1 MENNSFEN
9 IYYDYFTNTSSYV
22 KTIFDLLPRSEEVM
36 RDKSIIRALYNY
48 IMNNASDTKK
58 IEVSYVSSMFY
69 DEISLLSKEEAY
81 KQAEYLYNNF
91 LKKMIYDSINREKFF
106 DIMNECVKVF
116 VGFYSEYQDV
126 SINSIDGIKIK
137 RGNYR

>member
-48 IMNNASDTKK
+48 IMNNTKFSF
-58 IEVSYVSSMFY
+58 VST
-69 DEISLLSKEEAY
+69 
-81 KQAEYLYNNF
+81 
-91 LKKMIYDSINREKFF
+91 NRTITK
-106 DIMNECVKVF
+106 
-116 VGFYSEYQDV
+116 
-126 SINSIDGIKIK
+126 
-137 RGNYR
+137 

>member
-81 KQAEYLYNNF
+81 KQAEYF
-91 LKKMIYDSINREKFF
+91 
-106 DIMNECVKVF
+106 
-116 VGFYSEYQDV
+116 
-126 SINSIDGIKIK
+126 
-137 RGNYR
+137 